1 MLWLFCFWKERKQ
14 MSETKTDRKDRKISR
29 AVPVLILAAA
39 VLAVIA
45 GVFLTSGI
53 RQREKAAE
61 LLEAARQEQQQVAEH
76 VEHPDRDTYLTVDG
90 KVVVGFVKIPSLS
103 IEYAILNTFDEHTAA
118 CSPGMDGTTMPWDA
132 EGMMIYG
139 IQSFTGNLKKLEAG
153 AELVFEDLAGAEYAY
168 QYVTETKEKVID
180 HGIRIICAGKDK
192 KERAAYQFVQVK

>member
-1 MLWLFCFWKERKQ
+1 

-45 GVFLTSGI
+45 AVFLTSGI

-103 IEYAILNTFDEHTAA
+103 IEYAVLNTFDKRTAA
-118 CSPGMDGTTMPWDA
+118 CSPGMDGRTMPWDA
-132 EGMMIYG
+132 EGMTIYG
-139 IQSFTGNLKKLEAG
+139 IRSFTGALKKLEAG
-153 AELVFEDLAGAEYAY
+153 EELIFEDLAGEEYSY

-180 HGIRIICAGKDK
+180 HGIRIVCVEKDK
-192 KERAAYQFVQVK
+192 KERAAYQFVQKK